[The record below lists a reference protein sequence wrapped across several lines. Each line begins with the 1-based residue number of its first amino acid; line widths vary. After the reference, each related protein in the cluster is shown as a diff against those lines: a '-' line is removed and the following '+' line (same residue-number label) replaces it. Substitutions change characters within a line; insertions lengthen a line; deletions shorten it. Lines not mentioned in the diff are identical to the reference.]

1 MERESPLEGAWRP
14 WQGFAARWLL
24 AAPNVVGV
32 VHLRD
37 GLKAMLQDFK
47 RSRLRLA
54 MDAGW
59 IDWGVEERSLKV
71 YVAEQT

>member
-24 AAPNVVGV
+24 AVVRV

-37 GLKAMLQDFK
+37 GLKAMLPDAK
-47 RSRLRLA
+47 RRRLRLA
-54 MDAGW
+54 IDAGW
-59 IDWGVEERSLKV
+59 IDWSVEERSRKV